1 MVNKLIVE
9 IDGESFETFK
19 SVDIDTDLDTFGF
32 AFHISINIPIEKV
45 ETITSRI
52 ISLFKDDTPSFNTQ
66 GASVKIKID
75 GEAILTGFIE
85 KQEVDF
91 SKDNVNLVIS
101 GRDKL
106 CDFVD
111 SRVPNTIFKPPIG
124 FVDILEKLL
133 IATGYKVVS
142 SKKSLSSIG
151 LKLVGLGN
159 ELGSSQV
166 KIVNDYEANGK
177 TIEKFAT
184 NESIGFGKDESAY
197 QLIQRLADKR
207 RLVIGTDGDGNIVIR
222 SIGQERADTILV
234 NDTSV
239 GKSNLDNNVISASIT
254 RDDSRRYYEYKI
266 LSRSNNTAPTAAD
279 NAIGVS
285 QSQITGDSLK
295 DNVVQYSGTF
305 YDSEI
310 RPTRKFVDNV
320 LNLNTSQCKQRAEW
334 ECNIRRAKAFRYE
347 CSVYGWR
354 QNLKEL
360 GSLGFISN
368 PLWKINQI
376 VTVKDSRAGLLN
388 ADLLIKSIRYKQSVS
403 TGTICNMTLVDPK
416 SYTDSVF
423 EIRIKAPKKPK
434 AQSMDLSLIK

>member
-1 MVNKLIVE
+1 MVNKLTVE

-45 ETITSRI
+45 DTITSRI
-52 ISLFKDDTPSFNTQ
+52 VSLFKDDKPSFNTQ

-91 SKDNVNLVIS
+91 SRDNVNLVIS

-106 CDFVD
+106 GDFVD

-133 IATGYKVVS
+133 IATGYEVAS
-142 SKKSLSSIG
+142 PKKSLLSIG
-151 LKLVGLGN
+151 SKLAGLVN
-159 ELGSSQV
+159 ELGSGQV
-166 KIVNDYEANGK
+166 KIVNDYEVNGQV
-177 TIEKFAT
+177 IEKFAT

-197 QLIQRLADKR
+197 QLIRRLADKR
-207 RLVIGTDGDGNIVIR
+207 RLVIGTNGDGNIVIR
-222 SIGQERADTILV
+222 SIGQERAGTILV
-234 NDTSV
+234 NDIFAN
-239 GKSNLDNNVISASIT
+239 KLNLDNNIISASII

-266 LSRSNNTAPTAAD
+266 LSRSNSTTVT

-295 DNVVQYSGTF
+295 DNTTQYSGIF

-310 RPTRKFVDNV
+310 RPTRKFLDNV
-320 LNLNTSQCKQRAEW
+320 SNLNVSQCKKRAEW

-354 QNLKEL
+354 QNLKEI
-360 GSLGFISN
+360 GSLGFSGN

-376 VTVKDSRAGLLN
+376 VSVKDSRAGLLN

-403 TGTICNMTLVDPK
+403 IGTICNMTLINPK

-423 EIRIKAPKKPK
+423 EMRIKAPKRPK
-434 AQSMDLSLIK
+434 AQSMDFSLIK

>member
-1 MVNKLIVE
+1 MANKLAVE
-9 IDGESFETFK
+9 INGESFETFK

-45 ETITSRI
+45 DTITSRI
-52 ISLFKDDTPSFNTQ
+52 VSLKNDKPSFNTQ

-85 KQEVDF
+85 KREVDF

-133 IATGYKVVS
+133 IATGYEVVS
-142 SKKSLSSIG
+142 PKKLSLSVG

-159 ELGSSQV
+159 ELGSNQV
-166 KIVNDYEANGK
+166 KIVNDYEVNGK
-177 TIEKFAT
+177 TIEKFST
-184 NESIGFGKDESAY
+184 NESVGFGKDESAY

-207 RLVIGTDGDGNIVIR
+207 RLVIGTNGDGNIVIR

-234 NDTSV
+234 NDTFAN
-239 GKSNLDNNVISASIT
+239 KLNLDNNVISASIN

-266 LSRSNNTAPTAAD
+266 LSRSNSTTVAAAD

-285 QSQITGDSLK
+285 QSQITGDRLK
-295 DNVVQYSGTF
+295 DNTTQYSGTF

-320 LNLNTSQCKQRAEW
+320 SNLSPSQCIKRAEW

-360 GSLGFISN
+360 GSGN

-388 ADLLIKSIRYKQSVS
+388 ADLLIKSARYKQSVS
-403 TGTICNMTLVDPK
+403 GGTICNMTLVDPK

-423 EIRIKAPKKPK
+423 EIRIKAPKRPK